1 MNYDYIRPHL
11 EMLQD
16 NVRTEAY
23 RRAIHEVVRPG
34 DRVLDFGC
42 GTGVLSVFAERAG
55 ASRVYAL
62 DRSDMLSAATLI
74 FLENGCTR
82 IEPIFGD
89 GEAVELPSDVDVIV
103 SEWMGHF
110 LFAERMLEPLIRLR
124 DAFFRPNGRVI
135 PARCSLHAS
144 LVVARSY
151 FEDLSFLGTRPY
163 GIDFAAIGDLPL
175 QEVGVLRMCP
185 EDLSPETCCIGTL
198 DLATIT
204 ETPRL
209 LHGTL
214 VSREGATVFGVCGWF
229 EAELAPG
236 VTLSTSPFAE
246 QTHWLHFHFPFRR
259 PLDVRPGAPIEID
272 IQVVRQREQNGY
284 VWRVRTADDVRYGES
299 LERSSADAE
308 AIRRELESYRLSR
321 LPPPI
326 S

>member
-62 DRSDMLSAATLI
+62 DRSNMLSAAELI
-74 FLENGCTR
+74 FAENGCTR

-89 GEAVELPSDVDVIV
+89 GEVVELPSEVDVIV

-124 DAFFRPNGRVI
+124 DEFLRPGGRVI

-163 GIDFAAIGDLPL
+163 GIDFAVVGDLPL
-175 QEVGVLRMCP
+175 QDVGVLRMCP
-185 EDLSPETCCIGTL
+185 EDLLPETTCIGAL
-198 DLATIT
+198 DLSTVT

-214 VSREGATVFGVCGWF
+214 ASREDATVFGVCGWF
-229 EAELAPG
+229 DAELAPN
-236 VTLSTSPFAE
+236 VTLSTSPFAQ
-246 QTHWLHFHFPFRR
+246 QTHWLHFHFPFHR
-259 PLDVRPGAPIEID
+259 PLDVRAGVPVEID
-272 IQVVRQREQNGY
+272 IKVIPQREQNGY
-284 VWRVRTADDVRYGES
+284 AWRVRTAGDVRYGES
-299 LERSSADAE
+299 LERRSAPPDPLDSSSE
-308 AIRRELESYRLSR
+308 AIGS
-321 LPPPI
+321 
-326 S
+326 